1 MNRAVGY
8 GIYFIRGEYMRWG
21 LVRKVEVVDK
31 ELREWTSILPVVNDR
46 VL

>member
-8 GIYFIRGEYMRWG
+8 GIYFMGKYMRWG
-21 LVRKVEVVDK
+21 LVRKVEVEDK